1 MSTMAIAWVRLGDG
15 VRNSLAT
22 PEEFIRTVVER
33 EAITTSGTSAPSTVC
48 PAGAN
53 AAIVTAVDVALI
65 IASGPATPV
74 ASPTNGVDCAVGEKA
89 YLYAEPGVTMIAG
102 IER

>member
-1 MSTMAIAWVRLGDG
+1 MSTMAIAWVKLGNG
-15 VRNSLAT
+15 VQNSLGT
-22 PEEFIRTVVER
+22 PEDFVKEPVER

-53 AAIVTAVDVALI
+53 AAIVTAVDAALI
-65 IASGPATPV
+65 VTTGAATPV
-74 ASPTNGVDCAVGEKA
+74 AAPALGIDCAFGEK
-89 YLYAEPGVTMIAG
+89 LYFFAEPNVTMVAG